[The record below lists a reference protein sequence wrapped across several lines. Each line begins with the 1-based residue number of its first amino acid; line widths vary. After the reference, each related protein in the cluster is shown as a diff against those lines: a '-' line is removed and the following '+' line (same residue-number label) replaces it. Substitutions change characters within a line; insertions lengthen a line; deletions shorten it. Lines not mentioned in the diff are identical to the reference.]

1 MLESLSFGYNIV
13 TVDEE
18 TRLCDKDQV
27 PSDPCESMYVVVE
40 GSLGL
45 VTTSEGSATYKV
57 EIGVSRGAV
66 VGEQDALLEGDR
78 APVKI
83 TNTLEL
89 VHQAKHLPYPVI
101 D

>member
-1 MLESLSFGYNIV
+1 MKSARRLQLMWPFFGASLAMLESLSFGYNIV

-66 VGEQDALLEGDR
+66 VGE
-78 APVKI
+78 
-83 TNTLEL
+83 
-89 VHQAKHLPYPVI
+89 
-101 D
+101 